1 MATSTVD
8 SRPQPA
14 ERQRYARGEGDR
26 LRDDLLGAAT
36 ELMAETGSIEGI
48 SLRAVARRAG
58 VSPTAVYRHFDDH
71 LDLLRESV
79 AQCWRNFYE
88 TMVAA
93 RDSSTDPYVAFRA
106 AGDEYVRF
114 AMEHQGQYR
123 VLFSNRIHLDLTDLD
138 LPNSMEPPDEMSEAG
153 MSAFQVLVDLV
164 SAILER
170 NGDDR
175 DAFFVAVQVHTWIHG
190 MVDLVGCHPDAPW
203 PDMEP
208 MLDGLSA
215 ALGLDRT

>member
-1 MATSTVD
+1 MRGARATDSAATSST
-8 SRPQPA
+8 
-14 ERQRYARGEGDR
+14 
-26 LRDDLLGAAT
+26 AAI
-36 ELMAETGSIEGI
+36 ELMAQHGTIEGI

-79 AQCWRNFYE
+79 VECWKHFYE
-88 TMVAA
+88 VMVDAA
-93 RDSSTDPYVAFRA
+93 NSSADPFVAFRA
-106 AGDEYVRF
+106 AGDSYVEF

-123 VLFSNRIHLDLTDLD
+123 VLFSNRIHLDMSEAE
-138 LPNSMEPPDEMSEAG
+138 LPNSMTPPDGVSDAG
-153 MSAFQVLVDLV
+153 MSAFQVLVGLV

-175 DAFFVAVQVHTWIHG
+175 DPFFVAVQVHTWIHG

-203 PDMEP
+203 PAMEP
-208 MLDGLSA
+208 LLDGLSS
-215 ALGLDRT
+215 ALGLDQR